1 MFYKFR
7 KNPNFL
13 ELLQNRHR
21 VPGWCPAVGETRFP
35 SIGFGSESNADTM
48 LSPMLTRLVKISCP
62 PLNLDLAIHNLCNF
76 LVGLSGSWI
85 LRAPINDQG
94 YTGVATESSLE
105 VFTHPRRRILIWSH
119 LH

>member
-1 MFYKFR
+1 M
-7 KNPNFL
+7 
-13 ELLQNRHR
+13 
-21 VPGWCPAVGETRFP
+21 PGWCPAVGETRFP

-85 LRAPINDQG
+85 LRTSISDQV
-94 YTGVATESSLE
+94 YTGVAIESSLQ
-105 VFTHPRRRILIWSH
+105 VFTIHIPGGAFLFGRTYVRRVGGCGWGK
-119 LH
+119 